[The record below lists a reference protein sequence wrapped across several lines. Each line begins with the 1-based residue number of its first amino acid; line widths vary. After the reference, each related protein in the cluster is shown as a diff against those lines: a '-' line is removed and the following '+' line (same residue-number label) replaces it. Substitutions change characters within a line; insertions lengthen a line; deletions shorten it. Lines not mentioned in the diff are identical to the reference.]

1 MPQVGT
7 NEKPMMISSNP
18 KGKILGDTGSW
29 YKPENKTKY
38 DINYDKIFGGDRNVN
53 GEKNLRK

>member
-18 KGKILGDTGSW
+18 KGKILGNTGSW
-29 YKPENKTKY
+29 YKTKNKTKY
-38 DINYDKIFGGDRNVN
+38 DIN
-53 GEKNLRK
+53 